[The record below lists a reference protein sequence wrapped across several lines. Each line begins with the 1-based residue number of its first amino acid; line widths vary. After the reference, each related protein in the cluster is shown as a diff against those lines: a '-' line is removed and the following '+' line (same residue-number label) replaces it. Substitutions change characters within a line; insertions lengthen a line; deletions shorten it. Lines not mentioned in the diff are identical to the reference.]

1 MVYKSGAFAA
11 GQMQIV
17 INIGKKA
24 ERRLAKRDYHGNVEK
39 AELGRAV
46 EIGASFEKL
55 LERHIK
61 ENGL

>member
-24 ERRLAKRDYHGNVEK
+24 ERRLAKRDYHG
-39 AELGRAV
+39 ARACSR
-46 EIGASFEKL
+46 I
-55 LERHIK
+55 
-61 ENGL
+61 